1 MARSIDYRST
11 LAFPAEKV
19 FATMTDEEYL
29 RARLREL
36 GGPGSELLEHEATPE
51 SARYKL
57 KQGLSE
63 KDLPP
68 IVGKVMQGDL
78 AIQRTETLR
87 KSVEGAYGGD
97 VDVAISGVPASASG
111 TMRLAGNGTGTG
123 SEFEVRADV
132 EVKVPLFGGKIEEI
146 VAGQVRRLL
155 EAETAFTARWLASH

>member
-36 GGPGSELLEHEATPE
+36 GGPGSALLEHEAGPDG
-51 SARYKL
+51 ARYKL

-78 AIQRTETLR
+78 AIQRTESLR
-87 KSVEGAYGGD
+87 ATGPGSYGGD

-111 TMRLAGNGTGTG
+111 TMRLADDGAG
-123 SEFEVRADV
+123 SEFEVHADV
-132 EVKVPLFGGKIEEI
+132 EVKVPLIGGKIEEI

-155 EAETAFTARWLASH
+155 EAETAFTVRWLESHR

>member
-11 LAFPAEKV
+11 LAFLAERV

-36 GGPGSELLEHEATPE
+36 GGPGSDLLEHEAGPDG
-51 SARYKL
+51 ARYLL

-68 IVGKVMQGDL
+68 VVGKVMQGDL
-78 AIQRTETLR
+78 AIRRTETLR
-87 KSVEGAYGGD
+87 MTGPGAYTGD
-97 VDVAISGVPASASG
+97 VDVAIAGMPASASG
-111 TMRLAGNGTGTG
+111 TMRLADNGPG

-132 EVKVPLFGGKIEEI
+132 HVKVPLIGGRIEEI

-155 EAETAFTARWLASH
+155 VAETAFTVRWLESH

>member
-36 GGPGSELLEHEATPE
+36 GGPGSALLEHEAGPDG
-51 SARYKL
+51 ARYKL

-78 AIQRTETLR
+78 AIQRTESLR
-87 KSVEGAYGGD
+87 ATGPGGYGGD

-111 TMRLAGNGTGTG
+111 TMRLADDGAG
-123 SEFEVRADV
+123 SEFEVHADV
-132 EVKVPLFGGKIEEI
+132 EVKVPLIGGKIEEI

-155 EAETAFTARWLASH
+155 EAETAFTVRWLESHR

>member
-1 MARSIDYRST
+1 MARSIDYRSI
-11 LAFPAEKV
+11 LAFPAERV

-36 GGPGSELLEHEATPE
+36 GGPGSDLLEHEATPE

-87 KSVEGAYGGD
+87 KTGDDAYGGD

-111 TMRLAGNGTGTG
+111 TMRLAGNGSG

-155 EAETAFTARWLASH
+155 EAETAFTARWLESH

>member
-36 GGPGSELLEHEATPE
+36 GGPGSDLLEHEAGPDG
-51 SARYKL
+51 ARYQL

-78 AIQRTETLR
+78 AIQRTESLR
-87 KSVEGAYGGD
+87 ATGPGATAATSTSRSPGL
-97 VDVAISGVPASASG
+97 PASASG
-111 TMRLAGNGTGTG
+111 TMRLADNGAG
-123 SEFEVRADV
+123 SEFEVHADV
-132 EVKVPLFGGKIEEI
+132 EVKVPLIGGKIEEI

-155 EAETAFTARWLASH
+155 EAETAFTVRWLESRR

>member
-36 GGPGSELLEHEATPE
+36 GGPGSDLLEHEAGPDG
-51 SARYKL
+51 ARYKL

-68 IVGKVMQGDL
+68 IVGKVMQGDMS
-78 AIQRTETLR
+78 IQRTESLR
-87 KSVEGAYGGD
+87 ATGPGNYGGD

-111 TMRLAGNGTGTG
+111 TMRLADNGAG
-123 SEFEVRADV
+123 SEFEVHADV
-132 EVKVPLFGGKIEEI
+132 EVKVPLIGGKIEEI

-155 EAETAFTARWLASH
+155 EAETAFTVRWLESH

>member
-36 GGPGSELLEHEATPE
+36 GGPGSELLEHQVGPDG
-51 SARYKL
+51 ARYKL

-78 AIQRTETLR
+78 AIQRTETLHATGP
-87 KSVEGAYGGD
+87 GAYGGD
-97 VDVAISGVPASASG
+97 VDVAISGVPGSASG
-111 TMRLAGNGTGTG
+111 TMRLAGNGAG
-123 SEFEVRADV
+123 SEFEVHADV
-132 EVKVPLFGGKIEEI
+132 EVKVPLIGGKIEEI

-155 EAETAFTARWLASH
+155 EAETAFTVRWLESH

>member
-36 GGPGSELLEHEATPE
+36 GGPGSELLEHQVGPDG
-51 SARYKL
+51 ARYKL

-87 KSVEGAYGGD
+87 STGPGAYGGD

-111 TMRLAGNGTGTG
+111 TMRLADNGAG
-123 SEFEVRADV
+123 SEFEVHADV

-146 VAGQVRRLL
+146 VAEQVRRLL
-155 EAETAFTARWLASH
+155 EAETAFTVRWLESH

>member
-19 FATMTDEEYL
+19 FATITDDEYL

-36 GGPGSELLEHEATPE
+36 AGPGSNLLEHQVGPDG
-51 SARYKL
+51 ARYKL
-57 KQGLSE
+57 KQGLHE
-63 KDLPP
+63 KHLPP

-78 AIQRTETLR
+78 AIERTESLR
-87 KSVEGAYGGD
+87 STGPGAYAGD

-111 TMRLAGNGTGTG
+111 TMRLADNGAG

-132 EVKVPLFGGKIEEI
+132 SVSVPLIGGMIEEI

-155 EAETAFTARWLASH
+155 ESETAFTVRWLESH

>member
-36 GGPGSELLEHEATPE
+36 GGPGSALLEHEAGPDG
-51 SARYKL
+51 ARYKL

-78 AIQRTETLR
+78 AIQRTESLR
-87 KSVEGAYGGD
+87 STGPGSYGGD
-97 VDVAISGVPASASG
+97 VEVAISGVPASASG
-111 TMRLAGNGTGTG
+111 TMRLADNGAG
-123 SEFEVRADV
+123 SEFEVHADV
-132 EVKVPLFGGKIEEI
+132 EVKVPLLGGKIEEI

-155 EAETAFTARWLASH
+155 EAETAFTVHWLESH

>member
-11 LAFPAEKV
+11 LAFLAERV

-36 GGPGSELLEHEATPE
+36 GGPGSELLEHQVGPDG
-51 SARYKL
+51 ARYRL

-87 KSVEGAYGGD
+87 GTGPGAYGGD
-97 VDVAISGVPASASG
+97 VDVEISGVPASAAG
-111 TMRLAGNGTGTG
+111 TMRLADNGAG
-123 SEFEVRADV
+123 SEFEVHADV
-132 EVKVPLFGGKIEEI
+132 EVKVPLIGGKIEEI

-155 EAETAFTARWLASH
+155 EAETAFTVRWLESH